1 MTNKEILLKMVD
13 LLEAKGK
20 SKVSFDF
27 GIAARESEAYFLSCE
42 NFSII
47 LNAQFDDHLP
57 LWIYAEDLM
66 SYRSEFVS
74 NGDSV
79 GFAIITSIFYDEDSE
94 GVYFTLNDEFP
105 DEELF
110 NILRFAIKYCG
121 KSFEEEN

>member
-27 GIAARESEAYFLSCE
+27 GIAAGESEAYFLSRE
-42 NFSII
+42 NFSIM
-47 LNAQFDDHLP
+47 LNAQYGDYVP
-57 LWIYAEDLM
+57 LQEYAEDLM
-66 SYRSEFVS
+66 SYKSEINS
-74 NGDSV
+74 NGNFV
-79 GFAIITSIFYDEDSE
+79 GFAIITMIFDDEDAE
-94 GVYFTLNDEFP
+94 GVYFTLNDRYP
-105 DEELF
+105 DKELF